1 MSGCSLVDWRTLVPV
16 NWMLRLEISTTAR
29 SLLAPNDPS
38 DLASPFNRALV
49 VPDKVAMDM
58 VAKNLKVSG
67 TRSMASIDASSSVR
81 HYHGLVPMI
90 HIDIVSP
97 MNELVVPNPFSI
109 PWRPRYDRP
118 ISWMAPVP
126 IGFGLHWAQ
135 NIASTPSRIAR
146 GGQAGDRPSGWG
158 CVIRNVS
165 GQVSE

>member
-90 HIDIVSP
+90 HIDIVS
-97 MNELVVPNPFSI
+97 
-109 PWRPRYDRP
+109 
-118 ISWMAPVP
+118 
-126 IGFGLHWAQ
+126 LHSAFPGD
-135 NIASTPSRIAR
+135 TVMTDLYR
-146 GGQAGDRPSGWG
+146 GWLWSQ
-158 CVIRNVS
+158 
-165 GQVSE
+165 